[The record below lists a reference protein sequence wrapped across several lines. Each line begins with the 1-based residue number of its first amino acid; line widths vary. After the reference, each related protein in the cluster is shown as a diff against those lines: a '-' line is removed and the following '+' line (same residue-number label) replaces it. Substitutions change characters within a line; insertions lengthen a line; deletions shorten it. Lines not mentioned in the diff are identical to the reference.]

1 MTRLCWKITMF
12 ENDPVMLEI
21 YLIMLEN
28 DLITLENYLIND
40 GQVDACV

>member
-1 MTRLCWKITMF
+1 ML
-12 ENDPVMLEI
+12 ENDLVMLEI

-40 GQVDACV
+40 RQVDACVETDEED